1 MQLPERNQLRTALTI
16 DIHNANTHYAG
27 DDDQGETGSVVVH
40 QQQPIDSSLHRGE
53 EQRNE
58 WTGVGLCF
66 PNYFCIVL
74 FFYDGVSYIDFF
86 FQSCV
91 FLSFGQVTHP
101 SGQRHAQQES
111 DDGHRQCDNGLVFDD
126 PVGPDL
132 IHDGRHQSLQ
142 KAELQSRRR
151 SEIRL

>member
-1 MQLPERNQLRTALTI
+1 MQLPELNQLRTALTI

-66 PNYFCIVL
+66 PNYFCIV
-74 FFYDGVSYIDFF
+74 FFMMVYPI
-86 FQSCV
+86 
-91 FLSFGQVTHP
+91 
-101 SGQRHAQQES
+101 
-111 DDGHRQCDNGLVFDD
+111 
-126 PVGPDL
+126 
-132 IHDGRHQSLQ
+132 
-142 KAELQSRRR
+142 
-151 SEIRL
+151 

>member
-1 MQLPERNQLRTALTI
+1 MSGRGWGCVFLIISALC
-16 DIHNANTHYAG
+16 Y
-27 DDDQGETGSVVVH
+27 
-40 QQQPIDSSLHRGE
+40 
-53 EQRNE
+53 
-58 WTGVGLCF
+58 
-66 PNYFCIVL
+66 
-74 FFYDGVSYIDFF
+74 FFYDGVSHIDFF

-111 DDGHRQCDNGLVFDD
+111 DDGHRQRDDGLVFDD
-126 PVGPDL
+126 PVGSDL

-142 KAELQSRRR
+142 QAELQSRRR